1 MKLTRFISTCVET
14 AISRKPPN
22 RERKVHLHVCGD
34 SSQMLA
40 ERRLRAGSSPR
51 VWRQLAICPHIPR
64 RNRFISTCVETA
76 L

>member
-34 SSQMLA
+34 SSQECFSLPISQ
-40 ERRLRAGSSPR
+40 GSSPR
-51 VWRQLAICPHIPR
+51 VWRQHFVLH
-64 RNRFISTCVETA
+64 